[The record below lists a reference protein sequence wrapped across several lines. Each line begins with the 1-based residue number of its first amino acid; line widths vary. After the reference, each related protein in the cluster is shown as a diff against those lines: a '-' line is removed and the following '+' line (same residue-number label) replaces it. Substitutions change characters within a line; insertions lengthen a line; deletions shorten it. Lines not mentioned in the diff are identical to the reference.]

1 MLLLQPPAH
10 SARGVGSAANIY
22 RRFRPR
28 GRAARTPVGDGDSD
42 GNGSTLLRVEL
53 SVDHDWVVFRARALT
68 ALRARLQTSP

>member
-10 SARGVGSAANIY
+10 STRGVGSAANIY

-28 GRAARTPVGDGDSD
+28 GRAARTPVGDGDND
-42 GNGSTLLRVEL
+42 GNGSAPPLRVEL

-68 ALRARLQTSP
+68 ALRARL